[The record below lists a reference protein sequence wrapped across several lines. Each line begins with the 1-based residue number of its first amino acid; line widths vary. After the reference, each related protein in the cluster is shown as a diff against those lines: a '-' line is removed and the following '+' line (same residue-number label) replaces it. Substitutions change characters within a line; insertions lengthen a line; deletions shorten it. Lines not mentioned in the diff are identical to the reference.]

1 VIVPII
7 LCVGGFTALGA
18 FISKSFIHVPGT
30 EFTVRL
36 LGACIGCLIGLW
48 ALIPVVNDEA
58 KKRLW
63 KLHKEGKL
71 PRPWEFYERE
81 HDIIHKPW
89 FAIEQDVVDEL
100 KRGEIAKEDEKNA

>member
-1 VIVPII
+1 MIVPII

-48 ALIPVVNDEA
+48 ALIPVVNGQLLSA
-58 KKRLW
+58 KADSL
-63 KLHKEGKL
+63 
-71 PRPWEFYERE
+71 
-81 HDIIHKPW
+81 
-89 FAIEQDVVDEL
+89 
-100 KRGEIAKEDEKNA
+100 